1 MVDVRFVMDH
11 HPCVAI
17 GMTAGA
23 GVLKTGTATA
33 ALVIAV
39 PRIAAFQN
47 VVLATLMERTVGLL
61 LIGDLPIED
70 LQIDSFL
77 IESLRIDILRNDHL
91 LIAGPP
97 LIVVPLR
104 AALQATVLQIV
115 VQEIRARVTVGLP
128 SIVDRQSIGPQIA
141 SQIGP
146 QIVSLWIGP

>member
-1 MVDVRFVMDH
+1 MDH
-11 HPCVAI
+11 HPYVATV
-17 GMTAGA
+17 MTAGED
-23 GVLKTGTATA
+23 VLKRGTANEVPVTVA
-33 ALVIAV
+33 
-39 PRIAAFQN
+39 PRIGAFQN
-47 VVLATLMERTVGLL
+47 VVLATRMERTVGLL
-61 LIGDLPIED
+61 LIAALLIEHPR
-70 LQIDSFL
+70 IDSFL

-128 SIVDRQSIGPQIA
+128 SIVDRQSIGPQI
-141 SQIGP
+141 GP

>member
-1 MVDVRFVMDH
+1 
-11 HPCVAI
+11 
-17 GMTAGA
+17 MT
-23 GVLKTGTATA
+23 VVPLK
-33 ALVIAV
+33 ALSQINVF
-39 PRIAAFQN
+39 PN
-47 VVLATLMERTVGLL
+47 VVLKIRVQRIVGHL
-61 LIGDLPIED
+61 LIAALLIEHPR
-70 LQIDSFL
+70 IDSFL

>member
-1 MVDVRFVMDH
+1 MDH

-17 GMTAGA
+17 GMKAGA

-77 IESLRIDILRNDHL
+77 IESLQIDTLRTVNR
-91 LIAGPP
+91 LIVGPP
-97 LIVVPLR
+97 LIVALPR
-104 AALQATVLQIV
+104 AVIQATVFLIV
-115 VQEIRARVTVGLP
+115 AQEIRDRVTAGLP
-128 SIVDRQSIGPQIA
+128 LIVAPQSIGLQIA
-141 SQIGP
+141 R
-146 QIVSLWIGP
+146 QIVPLGIGL